1 MLLFR
6 GAERTSAALK
16 LLQSDN
22 KRRAFEKLAIDKS
35 GEFGWE
41 YASDL
46 LIVAAWHSFQARS
59 LRLGMAFRSL
69 IRPSMIAVTR
79 YTLDAVNES
88 SSRHE
93 YYHSCCSAKPT
104 NLARDQSSPYR
115 VGSPWVHAL
124 YSPPKHLRVLGCC
137 YSSPRNKG
145 DFARFPLTALTP
157 QEVISGSRP
166 T

>member
-59 LRLGMAFRSL
+59 LRL
-69 IRPSMIAVTR
+69 V
-79 YTLDAVNES
+79 
-88 SSRHE
+88 
-93 YYHSCCSAKPT
+93 
-104 NLARDQSSPYR
+104 
-115 VGSPWVHAL
+115 
-124 YSPPKHLRVLGCC
+124 VLGHFER
-137 YSSPRNKG
+137 SFLP
-145 DFARFPLTALTP
+145 
-157 QEVISGSRP
+157 VV
-166 T
+166 